1 MRRILTLVLTFFCV
15 TSWAATDVLFDLAS
29 PYFNAYPASNRTV
42 TLQPLAPYPGNLV
55 TYTSGPSGTFV
66 ASNLFVTDYDGVI
79 KERGSAFAISFKI
92 GVTAT
97 NLGLIRAETITIG
110 ASTNPVSGRVP
121 YSMAASDAR
130 YATLATATNIAAS
143 VASRDG
149 STLTNLAGTLTASTG
164 ISITTNALGN
174 PIIAATGEAEAV
186 VPTNAITGWISDTNS
201 ANLITTTNL
210 VIASTNGLVPAN
222 VLTNKQTNVVI
233 SGNFSGYGTN
243 LLLWRNADSSL
254 QRFLGYW
261 GPGQWGTN
269 ATNFAILTT
278 RSADQYTGRVLY
290 VGEETFLRGISL
302 QVGNSNSLSDA
313 NSGQVDPRIT
323 LSMGFTDDFDH
334 EIQWRFEEYTLT
346 DGLHQPLLSY
356 EESNS
361 GRVWLG
367 NTNGLGR
374 VTARGI
380 FDSPTNIISG
390 GSFYGSA
397 LGLTNYPATNLLKGA
412 TGSAGQILTATVT
425 GVVWSNAPAVGGLTE
440 FPYTAITNSPWLT
453 NNQQGVTLGGTFS
466 GEGSDLTYTLPTW
479 GGGSSDI
486 VLYDEVS
493 ERLYL
498 ADGVTFGGT
507 NMTVAFT
514 GYALSA
520 ATFSGSAQSL
530 TNLPPSGITDAILNW
545 GGPTNS
551 IPCTNATLFYA
562 SATDVLLSTVTGSAT
577 GRKQWASLAVSNSS
591 AGNITLRV
599 TNALWRA
606 IGTGTT
612 NALVIPGS
620 KVGLLS
626 VECWGTFQLYGT
638 AVQQ

>member
-1 MRRILTLVLTFFCV
+1 MKTFLSKWRGLCLLAWWG
-15 TSWAATDVLFDLAS
+15 TAAALAQPVS
-29 PYFNAYPASNRTV
+29 P
-42 TLQPLAPYPGNLV
+42 PL
-55 TYTSGPSGTFV
+55 PS
-66 ASNLFVTDYDGVI
+66 TDYTRDWL
-79 KERGSAFAISFKI
+79 RS
-92 GVTAT
+92 T
-97 NLGLIRAETITIG
+97 NAAEGRQKLELTNTFTTGTGITFTTNG
-110 ASTNPVSGRVP
+110 AS
-121 YSMAASDAR
+121 
-130 YATLATATNIAAS
+130 IE
-143 VASRDG
+143 
-149 STLTNLAGTLTASTG
+149 
-164 ISITTNALGN
+164 
-174 PIIAATGEAEAV
+174 IAATGEAEAV
-186 VPTNAITGWISDTNS
+186 VPTNAITGWIADTNS
-201 ANLITTTNL
+201 ANLITTTQL
-210 VIASTNGLVPAN
+210 VTWSTNGLVPAN
-222 VLTNKQTNVVI
+222 VLTNGQANVVI

-243 LLLWRNADSSL
+243 LLLWRNTDPSL

-269 ATNFAILTT
+269 ATNFAVLTT

-290 VGEETFLRGISL
+290 VGEETLLRGISL
-302 QVGNSNSLSDA
+302 QVGNSNSLSDT
-313 NSGQVDPRIT
+313 SLGHVDPRIT
-323 LSMGFTDDFDH
+323 LSMGYTQEQDH

-356 EESNS
+356 EEENN

-412 TGSAGQILTATVT
+412 TGSAGQILTATAS
-425 GVVWSNAPAVGGLTE
+425 GVVWGDAPAAGGG
-440 FPYTAITNSPWLT
+440 LT
-453 NNQQGVTLGGTFS
+453 NNQSGVTLTGTFS
-466 GEGSDLTYTLPTW
+466 GSSPTFTNLSVYGSYGGPNNFWPVAEFSGQSMTGFGSWQWTNILVAPAYAGSGHLLTNITASAITNAAWLVNNQS
-479 GGGSSDI
+479 GVSLAGDFSVGSSI
-486 VLYDEVS
+486 STLQMAGYDEAS
-493 ERLYL
+493 EALRYI
-498 ADGVTFGGT
+498 DDFSINGT
-507 NMTVAFT
+507 TRTLTLTSGAI
-514 GYALSA
+514 A
-520 ATFSGSAQSL
+520 ATNFIGSAQSL
-530 TNLPPSGITDAILNW
+530 TNLPPSGITDTVLTW

-551 IPCTNATLFYA
+551 IPCTNATLFYE

-577 GRKQWASLAVSNSS
+577 GRKQWASLVVSNSS

-606 IGTGTT
+606 IGTTTT